1 MTKKT
6 YFNVVTNIKIIGTKF
21 LKNVTNN
28 YINMLQNIRN
38 DTKIYESVNSL
49 KK

>member
-1 MTKKT
+1 MTDKT
-6 YFNVVTNIKIIGTKF
+6 YFSLTNIERYVTKI
-21 LKNVTNN
+21 LKVVTNN